1 MSGWSDGQVREF
13 ARRFARSHRAC
24 WPAYVPTVRE
34 ALIDSFVLLVVLGQD
49 RSDVAVEEVRS
60 VRSRLGACL
69 SRSGMPNPV
78 GDEVAEA
85 AVSSDLD
92 RDGGGGEN
100 DP

>member
-49 RSDVAVEEVRS
+49 RSGVAVEEIRS
-60 VRSRLGACL
+60 LRSRLGARL
-69 SRSGMPNPV
+69 ARSGMSNPV
-78 GDEVAEA
+78 GDEVTED
-85 AVSSDLD
+85 VNSSV
-92 RDGGGGEN
+92 G
-100 DP
+100 